1 MGFSMRRWRAVALI
15 AIFTIFG
22 IYHLTASSRQWTQP
36 TISPKPNAPKPSAA
50 SNTTPNTP
58 PKTPP
63 KTASDG
69 SGKTHWEK
77 RPERY
82 PVQSVQPLPQ
92 GTPKPIPSI
101 QAKAPVLD
109 GGANVERKKRLA
121 AVKESFDHS
130 WAGYKKHAWL
140 QDEVV
145 PVKGGARNTLG
156 GWAATLVDSLDT
168 LWIMGLE
175 EDFAEAVESLDQLDF
190 SYTEATTINVFE
202 TTIRYLGGF
211 LAAYDISERKFP
223 KLLVKAV
230 EVAELLMSSFDTPNH
245 MPVVRWNWLEYV
257 NGEAQVAPFN
267 MVVAELGSL
276 SLEFTRLSQLTKN
289 PKYYDAVQRISDM
302 LEEHQS
308 KTLLPGLW
316 PIAVDAGT
324 PAFDRDNAFTLGA
337 MVDSLYEYLPKQ
349 YMLLGGLLEQPKKMY
364 EKFMPVAKKH
374 LFFRPLNP
382 DNLDILVS
390 GEVRVTGKPPVYE
403 LKPEGQHLTCFVGGM
418 IGMASKIFNR
428 PDELAIAEKLTN
440 GCVWAYESQIHGVA
454 PELFRLVPC
463 NNSTNPTCQWSEE
476 AWHAGI
482 PSLPSDVAAAQK
494 KIMNYRLAPGFTSY
508 PDPTYLLRPEAIES
522 VFMMYRI
529 TGDPAWMDKGWR
541 MFQSIEKITR
551 TSIANSAIDDVTKP
565 KPKKIDSMES
575 FWLAETLKYFY
586 LLFSEFD
593 VVNLDEW
600 VLNTEAHPFKRPV

>member
-22 IYHLTASSRQWTQP
+22 VYHLTTSTREWTQP
-36 TISPKPNAPKPSAA
+36 AGSPKPNAA
-50 SNTTPNTP
+50 SNAS

-63 KTASDG
+63 TTPKPVAD
-69 SGKTHWEK
+69 GKTHWEK

-82 PVQSVQPLPQ
+82 PVESVQPLPT
-92 GTPKPIPSI
+92 GTPLPIPAI
-101 QAKAPVLD
+101 QARAPVLD
-109 GGANVERKKRLA
+109 SDADAERKKRLA

-145 PVKGGARNTLG
+145 PVKGGAKNTFG

-175 EDFAEAVESLDQLDF
+175 EEFEKVVESLDNLDF
-190 SYTEATTINVFE
+190 S
-202 TTIRYLGGF
+202 
-211 LAAYDISERKFP
+211 KFP

-230 EVAELLMSSFDTPNH
+230 EVAEFLMSSFDTPNH
-245 MPVVRWNWLEYV
+245 MPVVRWNWLSYV
-257 NGEAQVAPFN
+257 DGEAQVAPFN

-276 SLEFTRLSQLTKN
+276 SLEFTRLSQLTEN
-289 PKYYDAVQRISDM
+289 PKYYDAVQRISDI
-302 LEEHQS
+302 LEEHQN

-324 PAFDRDNAFTLGA
+324 PAFDRDNRFTLGA
-337 MVDSLYEYLPKQ
+337 MVDSIYEYLPKQ
-349 YMLLGGLLEQPKKMY
+349 YLLLGGLLEQPKKMY
-364 EKFMPVAKKH
+364 ETFMPVAKKH

-390 GEVRVTGKPPVYE
+390 GEVQVTGKPPSYE

-418 IGMASKIFNR
+418 VGMASKIFNR
-428 PDELAIAEKLTN
+428 PDELALAEKLAN
-440 GCVWAYESQIHGVA
+440 GCVWAYESQVHGVA
-454 PELFRLVPC
+454 PELFHLVPC
-463 NNSTNPTCQWSEE
+463 KNSTNPSCEWSEQ
-476 AWHAGI
+476 AWHAAI
-482 PSLPSDVAAAQK
+482 PSLPSDAAGAQK
-494 KIMNYRLAPGFTSY
+494 KIMNNRLAPGFTSY
-508 PDPTYLLRPEAIES
+508 PDPKYLLRPEAIES
-522 VFMMYRI
+522 VFIMYRI
-529 TGDPAWMDKGWR
+529 TGDPVWMDKGWR

-551 TSIANSAIDDVTKP
+551 TSIANSAIDDVTRSKP
-565 KPKKIDSMES
+565 RKIDSMES

-586 LLFSEFD
+586 LLFSDFD

>member
-22 IYHLTASSRQWTQP
+22 IYHLTASSREWTQP
-36 TISPKPNAPKPSAA
+36 AVSPKPNAQK
-50 SNTTPNTP
+50 PNTP

-63 KTASDG
+63 KSASDK
-69 SGKTHWEK
+69 SGKTHWVK
-77 RPERY
+77 RPARY
-82 PVQSVQPLPQ
+82 PVESVQPLPQ

-101 QAKAPVLD
+101 QAKAPVL
-109 GGANVERKKRLA
+109 GGEANLERKKRLA

-140 QDEVV
+140 DDELI
-145 PVKGGARNTLG
+145 PVKGGSRNTFG

-190 SYTEATTINVFE
+190 SYTKATTINVFE

-245 MPVVRWNWLEYV
+245 MPVVRWNWLEYMA
-257 NGEAQVAPFN
+257 GEAQVAPFN

-276 SLEFTRLSQLTKN
+276 SLEFTRLSQLTEN

-302 LEEHQS
+302 LEEHQN

-390 GEVRVTGKPPVYE
+390 GEVRVSGTPPTYE

-440 GCVWAYESQIHGVA
+440 GCVWAYESKIHGVA

-482 PSLPSDVAAAQK
+482 PSLPSDAAAAQK
-494 KIMNYRLAPGFTSY
+494 KIMNFRLAPGFASY
-508 PDPTYLLRPEAIES
+508 PDAKYILRPEAIES

-529 TGDPAWMDKGWR
+529 TGDPAWMEKGWR

-565 KPKKIDSMES
+565 KPRKLDSMES

>member
-22 IYHLTASSRQWTQP
+22 MYHLTASSREWTQAAG
-36 TISPKPNAPKPSAA
+36 SPKPNVVPNA
-50 SNTTPNTP
+50 SPNTTPNTP

-63 KTASDG
+63 NAAADG
-69 SGKTHWEK
+69 SKKTHWEK

-82 PVQSVQPLPQ
+82 PVESVQPLPQ
-92 GTPKPIPSI
+92 GTPVPIPTI

-109 GGANVERKKRLA
+109 GEANVERKKRLA

-145 PVKGGARNTLG
+145 PVKGGAKNTFG

-175 EDFAEAVESLDQLDF
+175 EEFKEAVESLDQLDF
-190 SYTEATTINVFE
+190 SYTDAKTINVFE

-230 EVAELLMSSFDTPNH
+230 EVAEFVMSAFDTPNH
-245 MPVVRWNWLEYV
+245 MPVVRWNWLSYV
-257 NGEAQVAPFN
+257 DGEAQVAPFN

-289 PKYYDAVQRISDM
+289 PKYYDAVQRISDI

-324 PAFDRDNAFTLGA
+324 PAFDRDDKFTLGA
-337 MVDSLYEYLPKQ
+337 MVDSIYEYLPKQ
-349 YMLLGGLLEQPKKMY
+349 YLLLGGILEQPKKMY
-364 EKFMPVAKKH
+364 ETFMPVAKKH

-390 GEVRVTGKPPVYE
+390 GEVRVTGNPPQYE

-418 IGMASKIFNR
+418 VGMASKIFDR
-428 PDELAIAEKLTN
+428 PDELALAEKLTN
-440 GCVWAYESQIHGVA
+440 GCVWAYDSQVHGVA

-463 NNSTNPTCQWSEE
+463 NNSTNPSCEWSEE
-476 AWHAGI
+476 AWHKGI
-482 PSLPSDVAAAQK
+482 PSLPSDAADAQK
-494 KIMNYRLAPGFTSY
+494 KIMNFRLAPGFTSY
-508 PDPTYLLRPEAIES
+508 PDPKYLLRPEAIES

-529 TGDPAWMDKGWR
+529 TGDPVWMDKGWR

-551 TSIANSAIDDVTKP
+551 TSIANSAIDDVTRS

>member
-1 MGFSMRRWRAVALI
+1 MGLSIRRWRAVALI

-22 IYHLTASSRQWTQP
+22 MYHLTSSSREWTQP
-36 TISPKPNAPKPSAA
+36 PAPASPKPNAVPNA
-50 SNTTPNTP
+50 SPNTAQY
-58 PKTPP
+58 TPP
-63 KTASDG
+63 YTPPRPPND
-69 SGKTHWEK
+69 GKTHWEK
-77 RPERY
+77 RPEKY
-82 PVQSVQPLPQ
+82 PVESIQPLPV
-92 GTPKPIPSI
+92 GTPVPMPAI

-109 GGANVERKKRLA
+109 AKANGERKERLA
-121 AVKESFDHS
+121 AVKESFEHS
-130 WAGYKKHAWL
+130 WAGYRKHAWL

-145 PVKGGARNTLG
+145 PVKGGFKNTFG
-156 GWAATLVDSLDT
+156 GWAATLVDSLDS

-175 EDFAEAVESLDQLDF
+175 KEFKEAVDSLDKLDF
-190 SYTEATTINVFE
+190 SYTDATHINVFE

-223 KLLVKAV
+223 TLLVKAV

-245 MPVVRWNWLEYV
+245 MPVVRWNWLEYIQ
-257 NGEAQVAPFN
+257 GEGQVAPFN

-289 PKYYDAVQRISDM
+289 PKYYDATQRISDL

-324 PAFDRDNAFTLGA
+324 PAFDRDNRFTLGA

-364 EKFMPVAKKH
+364 EAFIPVAKKH
-374 LFFRPLNP
+374 LFYRPLNP
-382 DNLDILVS
+382 ENLDILVS
-390 GEVRVTGKPPVYE
+390 GEVRVEGKPPRYD

-418 IGMASKIFNR
+418 VGIAAKIFKR
-428 PDELAIAEKLTN
+428 PDELLVAEKLAN
-440 GCVWAYESQIHGVA
+440 GCVWTYESQVHGVA
-454 PELFRLVPC
+454 PELYQLIPC
-463 NNSTNPTCQWSEE
+463 NNATNPTCEWSEK

-482 PSLPSDVAAAQK
+482 GLSSDPKSAQK
-494 KIMNYRLAPGFTSY
+494 KISDKRLAPGFTSY
-508 PDPTYLLRPEAIES
+508 PDPKYLLRPEAIES
-522 VFMMYRI
+522 VFIMYRI

-551 TSIANSAIDDVTKP
+551 TSIANSAVDDVTRSKP
-565 KPKKIDSMES
+565 QKIDSMES

-600 VLNTEAHPFKRPV
+600 VLNTEAHPFRRPV

>member
-1 MGFSMRRWRAVALI
+1 MGFSIRRWRAVALI

-22 IYHLTASSRQWTQP
+22 VYHLTASTREWTQP
-36 TISPKPNAPKPSAA
+36 VGSPEPNASPNTSPKTSPI
-50 SNTTPNTP
+50 TPLTP
-58 PKTPP
+58 PKPV
-63 KTASDG
+63 AD
-69 SGKTHWEK
+69 GKTHWEK

-82 PVQSVQPLPQ
+82 PVESVQPLPT
-92 GTPKPIPSI
+92 GTPLPIPAI
-101 QAKAPVLD
+101 QAKAPALD
-109 GGANVERKKRLA
+109 DDANAERKKRLA

-140 QDEVV
+140 QDEVM
-145 PVKGGARNTLG
+145 PVKGGAKNTFG

-175 EDFAEAVESLDQLDF
+175 EEFEKAVESLDKLDF
-190 SYTEATTINVFE
+190 TYTDAKSVNVFE

-230 EVAELLMSSFDTPNH
+230 EVAEFLMSSFDTPNH
-245 MPVVRWNWLEYV
+245 MPVVRWEWLSYV
-257 NGEAQVAPFN
+257 EGEAQVAPLN

-276 SLEFTRLSQLTKN
+276 SLEFTRLSQLTEN
-289 PKYYDAVQRISDM
+289 PKYYDAVQRISDI
-302 LEEHQS
+302 LEEHQN

-316 PIAVDAGT
+316 PIAVDAVT
-324 PAFDRDNAFTLGA
+324 PAFNRDNAFTLGA
-337 MVDSLYEYLPKQ
+337 MVDSIYEYLPKQ
-349 YMLLGGLLEQPKKMY
+349 YLLLGGLLEQPKKMY
-364 EKFMPVAKKH
+364 ETFMPVAKKH

-390 GEVRVTGKPPVYE
+390 GEVRVTGDPPTYTLV
-403 LKPEGQHLTCFVGGM
+403 PEGQHLTCFVGGM

-428 PDELAIAEKLTN
+428 PDELAVAEKLTN
-440 GCVWAYESQIHGVA
+440 GCVWAYESHIHGVA

-463 NNSTNPTCQWSEE
+463 KNSTNPSCEWSEQ

-482 PSLPSDVAAAQK
+482 PGLPSDTGDAQK
-494 KIMNYRLAPGFTSY
+494 KIMNHRLAPGFTSY
-508 PDPTYLLRPEAIES
+508 PDPKYLLRPEAIES

-541 MFQSIEKITR
+541 MFQSIEKVTR
-551 TSIANSAIDDVTKP
+551 TSIANSAIDDVTRSKP
-565 KPKKIDSMES
+565 QKIDSMES